1 VNETTLSKSIR
12 TTYNFATAAV
22 LDELLLVLAIS
33 ENEEQ
38 YAQTIE
44 AIVHIATKAYTPA
57 EA

>member
-1 VNETTLSKSIR
+1 MTETTINKSIR

-22 LDELLLVLAIS
+22 LDELLLILAIS
-33 ENEEQ
+33 ENEKE
-38 YAQTIE
+38 YSQTIE